1 MTIPGLYTDFFGLKE
16 RPFALLP
23 DPDFIY
29 WSGAYRRAFTV
40 LEYGIISRAP
50 ITVITGEVGAG
61 KTTLVQALLKAVEQD
76 TTVGLISNAQ
86 GGRGELLRWAL
97 NAYDVECDPTLDYV
111 GLFQTMQDFLL
122 REYSQGRRVV
132 LIIDEAQNLSV
143 DALEEIRMLTN
154 INANKDELLQLI
166 LVGQPELREMITRP
180 SMRQF
185 AQRVVASFHIP
196 PMTRAEVEAYIS
208 HRLIHAGGTGEE
220 FSRHAMGLVWVHS
233 EGIPR
238 MVNKL
243 CDFAMVY
250 AAATEQRHV
259 DAETIEDVLRDNIFL
274 ETRATEDP
282 ENLFTLSSGPT
293 DKAAE

>member
-1 MTIPGLYTDFFGLKE
+1 MSTPGLYTDFFGLKE

-40 LEYGIISRAP
+40 LEYGIVSRAP

-97 NAYDVECDPTLDYV
+97 NAYGVESDPSLDYV
-111 GLFQTMQDFLL
+111 GLFQTMQDYLL

-154 INANKDELLQLI
+154 INANKDDLLQLI

-196 PMTRAEVEAYIS
+196 PMSRAEVEAYIE
-208 HRLIHAGGTGEE
+208 HRLVHAGGTGQE
-220 FSRHAMGLVWVHS
+220 FNRHAMGLVWVHS
-233 EGIPR
+233 DGIPR

-250 AAATEQRHV
+250 AAATDQRHV

-274 ETRATEDP
+274 ETRATEGP
-282 ENLFTLSSGPT
+282 ENLFTLPSASSE
-293 DKAAE
+293 KVAE